1 MRRGGKV
8 SKHLS
13 KKEII
18 LNKKKSIIQ
27 LNNLLESYI
36 SRDDKL
42 RKADLVSKWIK
53 DYVNYLKF

>member
-36 SRDDKL
+36 SRDNKL
-42 RKADLVSKWIK
+42 RKAG
-53 DYVNYLKF
+53 LKIMLIT